1 MKNPEIQAE
10 LREIANALMT
20 PVLLPLPLVEYGQRL
35 SHLADQL
42 SRRKPVRKAPAKSRT
57 MTPELRRKIA
67 EDARANPD
75 KTYHQIA
82 MRWGVNAGRVSEA
95 VAGFRE

>member
-1 MKNPEIQAE
+1 MKLDEVQAE
-10 LREIANALMT
+10 LRVIAYGLKQ
-20 PVLLPLPLVEYGQRL
+20 PLLLELPLAEIGKRL
-35 SHLADQL
+35 DHLADQI
-42 SRRKPVRKAPAKSRT
+42 SRRKAVRKAPPRSRSL
-57 MTPELRRKIA
+57 TPEMKRQIA
-67 EDARANPD
+67 EEVRANPD